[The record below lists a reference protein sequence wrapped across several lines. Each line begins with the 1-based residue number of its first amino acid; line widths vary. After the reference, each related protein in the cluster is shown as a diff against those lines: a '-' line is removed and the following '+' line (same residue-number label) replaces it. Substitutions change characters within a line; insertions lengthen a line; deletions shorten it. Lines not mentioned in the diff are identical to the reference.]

1 LLFDSLAVIFHTEI
15 SPFTATD
22 VAWGGFLSLW
32 AIMEYREEAA
42 LMMLR
47 DGALLMRGGGRK
59 KDGARTGGR
68 SELMTGRSKR
78 DHRQGECGTEGDGLG
93 SNREL

>member
-1 LLFDSLAVIFHTEI
+1 MIYWPSFSTAEI

-42 LMMLR
+42 LTMLR

-59 KDGARTGGR
+59 KGGKRTGGR
-68 SELMTGRSKR
+68 GELIAGRSR
-78 DHRQGECGTEGDGLG
+78 GDHK
-93 SNREL
+93 